1 MSTEDITFADDIE
14 EGRRLS
20 QALINGTERHTG
32 EKRYIRKNK
41 EVLWVSRTASII
53 RDKDNKP
60 RHFLIM
66 VEDITRAEKG
76 CRRLCRKAKDVA
88 ERANNAKSEFLSRMS
103 HELRTPLNAIL
114 GFSQVL
120 DRQDLPRV
128 QRDRV
133 GHIYRA
139 GQHLLSLINEV
150 LEIARIETGKLQL
163 SVEPVCVGEVLSD
176 ALDIMRPLASQRRIQ
191 IQRNDYV
198 SADTHVLADRQRF
211 KQVLLNILSNATK
224 YNCDAGSIVIAL
236 EQRSANLRISIT
248 DSGPGIPKEKRDR
261 LFVAFD
267 RLGAENAS
275 VQGTGL
281 GLALS
286 KRLTEAMG
294 GRIGESAARARGEFL
309 G

>member
-1 MSTEDITFADDIE
+1 
-14 EGRRLS
+14 
-20 QALINGTERHTG
+20 
-32 EKRYIRKNK
+32 
-41 EVLWVSRTASII
+41 
-53 RDKDNKP
+53 
-60 RHFLIM
+60 
-66 VEDITRAEKG
+66 
-76 CRRLCRKAKDVA
+76 
-88 ERANNAKSEFLSRMS
+88 MS

-176 ALDIMRPLASQRRIQ
+176 ALDIVRPLASQRRIQ

-286 KRLTEAMG
+286 KRLTKRWVDASG
-294 GRIGESAARARGEFL
+294 KVRRSRGRVSGLNFRLSPVRASGSRATAGTFRCRSLQSASNSRPFSI
-309 G
+309 